1 MISRGFDGVRRGCAS
16 QSEKQR
22 SGANQSEIGGED
34 GKVIHSEITEKI
46 NNLRALLHSHCGW
59 LPAAVTIVMK
69 PSPSICKRLNPI

>member
-1 MISRGFDGVRRGCAS
+1 MISRGFDGVRKGCAS

-46 NNLRALLHSHCGW
+46 NNF
-59 LPAAVTIVMK
+59 
-69 PSPSICKRLNPI
+69 